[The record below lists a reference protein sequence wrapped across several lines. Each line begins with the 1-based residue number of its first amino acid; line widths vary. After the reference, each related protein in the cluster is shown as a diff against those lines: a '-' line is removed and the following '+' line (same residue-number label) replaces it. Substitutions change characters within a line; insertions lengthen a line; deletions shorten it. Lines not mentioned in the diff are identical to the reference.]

1 MKNEAK
7 TKAGRT
13 DWEALDRLSDQ
24 EVEDRAASDSDSP
37 PFTAEDFSTLE
48 QVPKIRII
56 RMNLGMTQEAFAEAF
71 GLSLATVRDWEQG
84 RSRPDQSAQSFLRV
98 IESIPDQVRT
108 ALQEA

>member
-37 PFTAEDFSTLE
+37 PFTAEDFSTLWLAA
-48 QVPKIRII
+48 QANGDWWRP
-56 RMNLGMTQEAFAEAF
+56 LG
-71 GLSLATVRDWEQG
+71 
-84 RSRPDQSAQSFLRV
+84 QSAAGTFPAHLQTSGGRHKQVNSVTRV
-98 IESIPDQVRT
+98 AVPGSGTSRVVM
-108 ALQEA
+108 